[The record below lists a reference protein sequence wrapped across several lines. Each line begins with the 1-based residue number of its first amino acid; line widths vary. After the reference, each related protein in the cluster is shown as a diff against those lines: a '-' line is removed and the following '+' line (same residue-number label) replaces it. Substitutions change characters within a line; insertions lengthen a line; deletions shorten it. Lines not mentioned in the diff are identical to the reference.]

1 MNEFLFLS
9 ELKNTAINIAIIQ
22 SLSLLILNVSNPMMI
37 YYLFSNNF
45 INHIISNDYECNDDL
60 VFYYI
65 NFMKSLS
72 QKVQIDTIQFFF
84 RNYDFPLLQNS
95 LKYYNY
101 NDNMIINTVRNIFLT
116 ILKCKYIANVNFQ
129 YILF

>member
-9 ELKNTAINIAIIQ
+9 ELKNSAINVTIIQ
-22 SLSLLILNVSNPMMI
+22 SLSLLILNVSNPVII

-45 INHIISNDYECNDDL
+45 INQIISNDYECDDDL
-60 VFYYI
+60 IFYYI

-72 QKVQIDTIQFFF
+72 QKMQVSTIQFFF
-84 RNYDFPLLQNS
+84 RNYDFPLLTNS

-101 NDNMIINTVRNIFLT
+101 NDPMIRNTVRNIFLT
-116 ILKCKYIANVNFQ
+116 ILKCKY
-129 YILF
+129 